1 MQQLTLK
8 RIALAIAALAVTAS
22 SASVSAQSSV
32 TIYGRV
38 VGAAGATG

>member
-22 SASVSAQSSV
+22 SASAQSSV